1 MGYLN
6 KFNTPDIMKPLKY
19 METNQEMSI
28 KKNLLQWRF
37 PTVAGLGYLQ
47 SWTYPSVTE
56 KGRKDT
62 EGHSYS
68 CSVLQKD
75 SIHD

>member
-28 KKNLLQWRF
+28 KKNLLQ
-37 PTVAGLGYLQ
+37 
-47 SWTYPSVTE
+47 
-56 KGRKDT
+56 
-62 EGHSYS
+62 
-68 CSVLQKD
+68 
-75 SIHD
+75 